1 MKIIGNIILV
11 DDSITQLKMLE
22 MVLSGEGFNTKS
34 FSDGRSAVEY
44 LKTMDSDLST
54 VIIADMNMP
63 DMNGLEL
70 TEKITQ
76 EFDKTKFAVIA
87 FTEFGDVF
95 SLKEVFDKGATD
107 FILKPAKKVEILPRI
122 RNILT
127 SLDNVRKL
135 KEKEQR
141 LNDILFNV
149 QTGIV
154 IIDAESHKITDV
166 NPMAAKLIG
175 LKKRQITGNVC
186 YKFICPADKGKCPIT
201 DLNKKVSRE
210 EKVLVNSAK
219 KEIPILKT
227 ATTTIIGGKKHIIE
241 SFVDISE
248 MKRLQEELRTL
259 SIKDSLT
266 NLYNRRYF
274 YERTEVEMGRA
285 HRVQRP
291 LLFIMI
297 DLDHFKKVN
306 DTYGHQ
312 AGDEVLVSFSKIATS
327 YLREY
332 DILCRFGGEE
342 FAILCPE
349 SKLEDSIVIAD
360 RIRKGIEKNKNLYG
374 DNEIKITVS
383 LGITHLLKEDKTI
396 DKLIKR
402 ADDAL
407 YKAKDT
413 GRNKVCCLCSKE
425 G

>member
-54 VIIADMNMP
+54 VIIADMN
-63 DMNGLEL
+63 GLEL

-76 EFDKTKFAVIA
+76 EFDKTNSAVIA
-87 FTEFGDVF
+87 FTEFGEVF
-95 SLKEVFDKGATD
+95 SLKEVFDKGATG

-127 SLDNVRKL
+127 SLDYVRKL

-149 QTGIV
+149 QVGIV

-175 LKKRQITGNVC
+175 FKKEQIIGNIC
-186 YKFICPADKGKCPIT
+186 HKFICLADKGKCPIT
-201 DLNKKVSRE
+201 DLNNKVSRE
-210 EKVLVNSAK
+210 EKILVNSAK

-227 ATTTIIGGKKHIIE
+227 ATTTIIGGNKHIIE

-312 AGDEVLVSFSKIATS
+312 AGDKVLVSFSKIAS
-327 YLREY
+327 KYLREY

-360 RIRKGIEKNKNLYG
+360 RIRKGIEKNKFLYS

-383 LGITHLLKEDKTI
+383 IGITHLLKEDKTI

-407 YKAKDT
+407 YKAKET
-413 GRNKVCCLCSKE
+413 GRNKVCCFCSSE